1 LSLTQKLGK
10 RGRYAKVSKYIPE
23 ERQETSIMKP
33 GIIFMGTPEFAIPS
47 LEILIRNDY
56 PILGVVTQPDRPGG
70 RGRKY
75 ASPPVKVFAEQY
87 NLPILQPE
95 RVRDKEFLDTF
106 REISPDMVVLAAFG
120 QILPGEI
127 IELPPMGCLNVH
139 PSLLP
144 KYRGAAPINWAI
156 INGDDKT
163 GVAIM
168 LMDEGVD
175 SGNIL
180 LQKETDID
188 SDETYD
194 DLHDRLSQIGAE
206 LLLKAV
212 EGVADETITGTPQDS
227 SLATFAPRLTQK
239 TGHINWENS
248 AKDIVNLIRGLSS
261 SPGAFSFLREK
272 KLKIFLAT
280 SGKMETSGEKEPG
293 KVGKLMESGLQ
304 VTAKDGHV
312 YLKEVQLEGRK
323 RMFIDDFLRG
333 HKLSPDDVLE

>member
-1 LSLTQKLGK
+1 
-10 RGRYAKVSKYIPE
+10 
-23 ERQETSIMKP
+23 MKP
-33 GIIFMGTPEFAIPS
+33 KILFMGTPDFSIPS
-47 LEILIRNDY
+47 LKILIRNDY

-70 RGRKY
+70 RGKKFV
-75 ASPPVKVFAEQY
+75 SPPVKVVAEQY

-95 RVRDKEFLDTF
+95 RVRDEEFLDTF

-127 IELPPMGCLNVH
+127 IEFPPMGCLNVH

-144 KYRGAAPINWAI
+144 QYRGAAPINWAI
-156 INGDDKT
+156 VNGEDKT
-163 GVAIM
+163 GVTIM

-175 SGNIL
+175 SGNIM
-180 LQKETDID
+180 LQEETDID
-188 SDETYD
+188 PDEAYD

-212 EGVADETITGTPQDS
+212 AGVADGTITGGVPQEL

-248 AKDIVNLIRGLSS
+248 GKDIVNLIRGLSS

-272 KLKIFLAT
+272 KLKIFFAT

-293 KVGKLMESGLQ
+293 KVGNLMESGLQ
-304 VTAKDGHV
+304 VTSKDGHV

-333 HKLSPDDVLE
+333 YKLSPDDVLE

>member
-1 LSLTQKLGK
+1 
-10 RGRYAKVSKYIPE
+10 
-23 ERQETSIMKP
+23 MKP
-33 GIIFMGTPEFAIPS
+33 KILFMGTPDFSIPS
-47 LEILIRNDY
+47 LKILIRNDY

-70 RGRKY
+70 RGKKFV
-75 ASPPVKVFAEQY
+75 SPPVKVVAEQY

-95 RVRDKEFLDTF
+95 RVRDEEFLDTF

-120 QILPGEI
+120 QILPREI
-127 IELPPMGCLNVH
+127 IGFPPMGCLNVH

-144 KYRGAAPINWAI
+144 QYRGAAPINWAI
-156 INGDDKT
+156 VNGEDKT
-163 GVAIM
+163 GVTIM

-175 SGNIL
+175 SGNIM
-180 LQKETDID
+180 LQEETDID
-188 SDETYD
+188 PDEAYD

-212 EGVADETITGTPQDS
+212 AGVADGTITGGVPQEL

-248 AKDIVNLIRGLSS
+248 GKDIVNLIRGLSS

-272 KLKIFLAT
+272 KLKIFFAT

-293 KVGKLMESGLQ
+293 KVGNLMESGLQ
-304 VTAKDGHV
+304 VTSKDGHV

-333 HKLSPDDVLE
+333 YKLSPDDVLE

>member
-1 LSLTQKLGK
+1 
-10 RGRYAKVSKYIPE
+10 
-23 ERQETSIMKP
+23 MKP
-33 GIIFMGTPEFAIPS
+33 KILFMGTPDFSIPS

-70 RGRKY
+70 RGKKFI
-75 ASPPVKVFAEQY
+75 SPPVKVVSERY

-95 RVRDKEFLDTF
+95 RVKDEEFLDTF

-120 QILPGEI
+120 QILPREI
-127 IELPPMGCLNVH
+127 IEFPPMGCLNVH

-156 INGDDKT
+156 VNGEDKT
-163 GVAIM
+163 GVTIM

-180 LQKETDID
+180 LQEETDID
-188 SDETYD
+188 PDEIYD

-212 EGVADETITGTPQDS
+212 AGVADGTITKGVPQDS

-248 AKDIVNLIRGLSS
+248 GKDIVNLIRGLSS

-272 KLKIFLAT
+272 KLKIFFAT

-312 YLKEVQLEGRK
+312 YLKEVQIEGRK